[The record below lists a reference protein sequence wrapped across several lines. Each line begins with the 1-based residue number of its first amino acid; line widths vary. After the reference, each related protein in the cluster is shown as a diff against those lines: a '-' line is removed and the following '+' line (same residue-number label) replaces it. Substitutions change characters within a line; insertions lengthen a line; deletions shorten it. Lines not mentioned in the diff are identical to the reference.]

1 MVKGNQQRGVC
12 NPAAAVER

>member
-12 NPAAAVER
+12 NPATAVER